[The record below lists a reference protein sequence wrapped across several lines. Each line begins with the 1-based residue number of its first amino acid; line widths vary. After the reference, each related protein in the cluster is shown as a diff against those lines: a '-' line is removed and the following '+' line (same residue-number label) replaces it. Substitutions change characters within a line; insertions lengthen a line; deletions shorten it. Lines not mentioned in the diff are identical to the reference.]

1 MKKEKKCNITDEEIQ
16 VVLDFVLEQ
25 FQLSVEQ
32 LELQKERII
41 SYLVN
46 KELVDPAVVLDKN
59 MSELKEKVSLEIKE
73 LFPFKKNLEFKE
85 KNSLET
91 QEQFIFTKDDFYKA
105 VTNIYENYIDDATGL
120 LVDVVNYM
128 KKYFPYDFSREEY
141 LNIRVRKKGN

>member
-16 VVLDFVLEQ
+16 VILDFVLEQ

-46 KELVDPAVVLDKN
+46 KELVDPAIVLDKN
-59 MSELKEKVSLEIKE
+59 MSELKQKVALEIKE

-128 KKYFPYDFSREEY
+128 KKYFPDDFSREEY